1 MAASKINLT
10 TLKQHLKQAS
20 KDDLV
25 EEISELFKTS
35 PGVKEY
41 YQLKLSPETEQSVG
55 ENYKQ
60 KIENEFF
67 PKRGFGKGRLSVAR
81 KAVNDYKKVC
91 RTPAAQ
97 VDMMLFYVEQGVKF
111 TDAYGDIDEPFYNSM
126 ESMFASATKA
136 IAKYGLH
143 GVAEGRCRQIV
154 QDTSQ
159 TGWGF
164 HDTLLEIYQ
173 ETFGK

>member
-81 KAVNDYKKVC
+81 KAVNDYKKSLSYARC
-91 RTPAAQ
+91 ASR
-97 VDMMLFYVEQGVKF
+97 Y
-111 TDAYGDIDEPFYNSM
+111 DAV
-126 ESMFASATKA
+126 
-136 IAKYGLH
+136 L
-143 GVAEGRCRQIV
+143 R
-154 QDTSQ
+154 
-159 TGWGF
+159 
-164 HDTLLEIYQ
+164 
-173 ETFGK
+173 